1 MFDNFFI
8 TYMKQRAHISLLSFP
23 KLTDIKIFL
32 LFKYSTNPAI
42 YFMEILLICWTL
54 RTSSAGGD
62 IVFISLN
69 VNLCLCL
76 CEWVCEC
83 IYKCV

>member
-32 LFKYSTNPAI
+32 LFKYLTNPAI

-69 VNLCLCL
+69 VYLCLCVCL
-76 CEWVCEC
+76 CVCV
-83 IYKCV
+83 CV